1 MRTLAG
7 FDSDA
12 VRAIQQAAE
21 DLGGAAVSIADV
33 IDAAALAYTAR
44 PGPGELQS
52 LPAEPDTDPTGLPMR
67 MLYRAKEPLE
77 AAEPVE

>member
-21 DLGGAAVSIADV
+21 DLSGATVHIADV

-44 PGPGELQS
+44 PGPGELRS
-52 LPAEPDTDPTGLPMR
+52 LPAEPDTDPTGLSMR
-67 MLYRAKEPLE
+67 MLYRSEDPLE
-77 AAEPVE
+77 